1 MLDSY
6 KTIEK
11 ESISVHKQLGSKFI
25 AHLFPITSEGD
36 FKNKLIHL
44 TKKYIDAKHFC
55 YAYKTLP
62 NGSNFRYNDGGEPTN
77 SAGKPILAQL
87 DSVDITYCACVVV
100 RYFGGVKL
108 GVGGLIKAFK
118 EVSKQ
123 AIQDNYII
131 QKERTMQV
139 TINFNYAQIN
149 LVMGMIKKLKLNVL
163 HQELNEK
170 CMIRL
175 ECPFKTEIAMKNIL
189 TREDITFQIT
199 EN

>member
-1 MLDSY
+1 M
-6 KTIEK
+6 
-11 ESISVHKQLGSKFI
+11 GSKFI

-87 DSVDITYCACVVV
+87 DNVDITYCACVVV